1 MKRNKK
7 RREISPKYSLL
18 IMFLI
23 CVVLIGATRATNGV
37 SSGIGTVVAE
47 AVIVPMQKGMNRL
60 GGVFSN
66 ITANW
71 KSKKDLV
78 DENKELNSKIKSL
91 KSQLDQVEVD
101 QKELSELQKLYK
113 LDRSYKEYDKVAA
126 SVIGKDSGNWFSTF
140 LINKGKKSGIKI
152 GMNVISDGGLVGI
165 VTDAGQNYSKIR
177 SIIDDHSEVSAVAV
191 STQDLLMVNG
201 SLKSMDQKQ
210 MIEFSDLRYSPNS
223 KVKTG
228 DKLVTS
234 SISSK
239 YLKGIPIG
247 YITEIKTDNGQ
258 LTKSGHL
265 VTIVDFNHLEHVLVI
280 KKLKTTT
287 E

>member
-7 RREISPKYSLL
+7 RREIPPKYSLL

-113 LDRSYKEYDKVAA
+113 LD
-126 SVIGKDSGNWFSTF
+126 
-140 LINKGKKSGIKI
+140 
-152 GMNVISDGGLVGI
+152 
-165 VTDAGQNYSKIR
+165 
-177 SIIDDHSEVSAVAV
+177 
-191 STQDLLMVNG
+191 
-201 SLKSMDQKQ
+201 
-210 MIEFSDLRYSPNS
+210 
-223 KVKTG
+223 
-228 DKLVTS
+228 
-234 SISSK
+234 
-239 YLKGIPIG
+239 IPIKNM
-247 YITEIKTDNGQ
+247 IK
-258 LTKSGHL
+258 LWHL
-265 VTIVDFNHLEHVLVI
+265 
-280 KKLKTTT
+280 
-287 E
+287 

>member
-7 RREISPKYSLL
+7 RREIPPKYSLL

-113 LDRSYKEYDKVAA
+113 LDHSYKEYDKVAA

-280 KKLKTTT
+280 KKIKTTT